1 LNIEVRVE
9 SWEAG
14 IMFDVKEM
22 QPRYTGGGMLIND
35 LLQLLDERRACFDT
49 LVVNSDKF
57 IGILQTDSVLN
68 YILSSIAKQLDS
80 PNDSTP
86 LSALLRSKHA
96 LNAYTGPL
104 GRFLM

>member
-96 LNAYTGPL
+96 LNAYTRPL